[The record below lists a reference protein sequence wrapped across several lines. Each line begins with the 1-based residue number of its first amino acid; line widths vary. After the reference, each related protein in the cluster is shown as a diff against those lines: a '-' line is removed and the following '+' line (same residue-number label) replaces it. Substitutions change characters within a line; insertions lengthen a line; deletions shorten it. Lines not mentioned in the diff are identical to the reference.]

1 MKTQT
6 STKKRVHTI
15 LIAFVLL
22 NIIADVGNLIFWYA
36 SPSSQGSLL
45 GGNIGGIEYKGG
57 YIASVAG
64 AQAALAAGT
73 IILAVVSIV
82 YVAALFGLLKRRTW
96 ARYS

>member
-1 MKTQT
+1 MIKAVINTKTT
-6 STKKRVHTI
+6 NKNRINTI
-15 LIAFVLL
+15 LIVFVLFNIL
-22 NIIADVGNLIFWYA
+22 ADIGNIIFWHA

-45 GGNIGGIEYKGG
+45 GGNIGGIEFKGG

-82 YVAALFGLLKRRTW
+82 YVAALLGLL
-96 ARYS
+96 